1 MASRPTITPVGP
13 AASVQVYNP
22 APVGKPHVVVYNA
35 GPATVYLGGTGVTAT
50 SGIAVPPNSEVNFA
64 NGVNA
69 IYAAIGGLTVSGTAT
84 TNLTAA
90 ATGGSTSNLSV
101 GTTANFAVG
110 NVVQVG
116 TGGTAET
123 GTISA
128 IPDSTHLTLGAAV
141 VYDHRAGAQVATVTG
156 ASTATVRTVAG
167 AT

>member
-1 MASRPTITPVGP
+1 MASRSIYTPVG

-22 APVGKPHVVVYNA
+22 APVGTPHVVVYNT
-35 GPATVYLGGTGVTAT
+35 GPATVYLGGVGVTSAN
-50 SGIAVPPNSEVNFA
+50 GLAVPPRTEVNFA
-64 NGVNA
+64 NAVNA
-69 IYAAIGGLTVSGTAT
+69 IYAAVGGITVSGTAT

-116 TGGTAET
+116 AGNTAEV

-128 IPDSTHLTLGAAV
+128 IPDSTHLTLGSAV
-141 VYDHRAGAQVATVTG
+141 TYDHRAGAIVSTVTG
-156 ASTATVRTVAG
+156 ASTATVRTTAG

>member
-1 MASRPTITPVGP
+1 MANRSQHTAVG
-13 AASVQVYNP
+13 AVAVQVYTP
-22 APVGKPHVVVYNA
+22 APVGTPHVVVYNT
-35 GPATVYLGGTGVTAT
+35 GPATVYLGGAGVTAG
-50 SGIAVPPNSEVNFA
+50 SGLALPPRMEVNFA

-69 IYAAIGGLTVSGTAT
+69 IYAAAGGVTVSGTAT

-116 TGGTAET
+116 TGGTAES

-128 IPDSTHLTLGAAV
+128 IPDSTHLTLSTAV

-156 ASTATVRTVAG
+156 VSTATVKTTAG

>member
-1 MASRPTITPVGP
+1 MASRPSYTPVG
-13 AASVQVYNP
+13 AAPVQVYSP
-22 APVGKPHVVVYNA
+22 APTGTPHVVIFNT
-35 GPATVYLGGTGVTAT
+35 GPATVYLGGAGVTAT
-50 SGIAVPPNSEVNFA
+50 SGLALPPRMEVNLA

-69 IYAAIGGLTVSGTAT
+69 IYAAAGGVTVSGTAT

-116 TGGTAET
+116 TGNTAEV

-128 IPDSTHLTLGAAV
+128 IPDSTHLTLAAAV
-141 VYDHRAGAQVATVTG
+141 VYDHRAGAAVATVTG
-156 ASTATVRTVAG
+156 ASTATVRTTAG
-167 AT
+167 TT

>member
-1 MASRPTITPVGP
+1 MASRPIFTPVG
-13 AASVQVYNP
+13 AVAVQVYAA
-22 APVGKPHVVVYNA
+22 APVGRPHAIVFNT
-35 GPATVYLGGTGVTAT
+35 GPGTVYVGGLGVTPT
-50 SGIAVPPNSEVNFA
+50 SGLALPPLMEVDFA

-69 IYAAIGGLTVSGTAT
+69 IYAVAGGITLSGTAV

-116 TGGTAET
+116 TGNTAEA

-128 IPDSTHLTLGAAV
+128 IPDSTHLTLAAAV

-156 ASTATVRTVAG
+156 VSTGTVKTVAA